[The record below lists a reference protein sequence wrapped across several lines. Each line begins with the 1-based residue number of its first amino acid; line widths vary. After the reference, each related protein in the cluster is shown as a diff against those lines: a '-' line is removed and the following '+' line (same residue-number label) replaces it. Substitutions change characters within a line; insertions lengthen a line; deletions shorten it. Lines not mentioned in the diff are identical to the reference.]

1 MSATAVFLSL
11 ALFSH
16 LGVCDTQ
23 EAGNSSVQKQDE
35 PIVSKAE
42 VVGGTIGAVT
52 GWIVGGGIGIATGG
66 AAIGG
71 APVCAA
77 AGAVA
82 GAWIASKLA
91 KLFDW

>member
-1 MSATAVFLSL
+1 MSATAVILSL
-11 ALFSH
+11 TLLLNPGA
-16 LGVCDTQ
+16 GDPQ
-23 EAGNSSVQKQDE
+23 EPGNSSVQKQDE

-52 GWIVGGGIGIATGG
+52 GWIVGGSIGIATGG
-66 AAIGG
+66 AAISG